1 MSILKQI
8 IFLSFLLVAIMV
20 ACVYLYINQDKFG
33 TTTFYTPSIS
43 QKIIIPEK
51 TVPIQEEIVEGPSE
65 KVVPPII
72 EDQKDDAVI
81 DENTDEDQK
90 KIDDIEKPDIE
101 NADIIVD
108 DKKEVDNTKKV
119 VIPEDKKIEELS
131 HKIQPKNIQDDT
143 IESKMDK
150 NKKTQ
155 DEINAVISKDHIF
168 FKRLGTDITD
178 ESYKVVEQIAKI
190 LKNNPSVKIEIGGHT
205 DAKGEADVNQWI
217 SLQRA
222 KSVKKELEKLGIAE
236 DRITAVGYGESQPLV
251 PNDKNGYS
259 SENRRVEFKII
270 EE

>member
-8 IFLSFLLVAIMV
+8 IFLSFLLIAIMV

-33 TTTFYTPSIS
+33 TSTFYTPSTS
-43 QKIIIPEK
+43 EKTIIPEK
-51 TVPIQEEIVEGPSE
+51 TDTSKEEIIEELPE
-65 KVVPPII
+65 KVIPPIT
-72 EDQKDDAVI
+72 EEQKDDATI
-81 DENTDEDQK
+81 EENTDEDQK
-90 KIDDIEKPDIE
+90 KIDEIEKPDIE
-101 NADIIVD
+101 NGDILVD
-108 DKKEVDNTKKV
+108 DKKEVVNTKKV

-131 HKIQPKNIQDDT
+131 HKIQPKNIQNNVSDLK
-143 IESKMDK
+143 IK
-150 NKKTQ
+150 NNTRTQ
-155 DEINAVISKDHIF
+155 EEINAVIAKDHIF

>member
-8 IFLSFLLVAIMV
+8 IFLSFLLIAIMV

-33 TTTFYTPSIS
+33 TNTFYTPSSS

-51 TVPIQEEIVEGPSE
+51 IDTNKEEIIDESPE
-65 KVVPPII
+65 KVEPPIN

-81 DENTDEDQK
+81 EENTDEDQK
-90 KIDDIEKPDIE
+90 KVDELEKPDIE
-101 NADIIVD
+101 NSDVLVD
-108 DKKEVDNTKKV
+108 EKKEVSETTKA

-131 HKIQPKNIQDDT
+131 HKIQPKNIQ
-143 IESKMDK
+143 ENVVSPKV
-150 NKKTQ
+150 NNNSKTQ
-155 DEINAVISKDHIF
+155 EEINAVISKDNIF

-178 ESYKVVEQIAKI
+178 ESYKVVKQIAKI
-190 LKNNPSVKIEIGGHT
+190 LQNNPTVKIEIGGHT

-222 KSVKKELEKLGIAE
+222 KSVKKELEKLGVSK
-236 DRITAVGYGESQPLV
+236 DRITAVGYGETQPLV